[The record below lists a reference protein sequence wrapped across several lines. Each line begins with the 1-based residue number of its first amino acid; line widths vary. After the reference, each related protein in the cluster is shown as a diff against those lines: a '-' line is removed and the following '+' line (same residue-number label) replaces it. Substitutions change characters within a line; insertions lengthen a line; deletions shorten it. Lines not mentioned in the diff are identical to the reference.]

1 MEYQHGGDI
10 YSQDIQMDYSANI
23 NPLGMPETVKST
35 LRDCLDK
42 EICSLYPD
50 SRCRELRQALGR
62 HHGVEDEWVI
72 CGNGA
77 ADLIFGLAAALRPG
91 RGLVPAPTFSE
102 YEQALKAAGCRT
114 SYYYLREDAGF
125 APDISGMCSCIKE
138 AAERGEPYD
147 IVFLCNP
154 NNPTGIPAEKEDV
167 EQLAQTCGS
176 LGAFLVVDECFCD
189 FLEDSD
195 VYSVIPDLSGF
206 GNLFV
211 LKAFTKLYAMAGLRL
226 GYGLCSDRCLL
237 ERLQAVRQPWS
248 VSGLAQRAGVAALSQ
263 TDFVEHTRAVIKEE
277 RERLAA
283 ALRDLGF
290 KVYSSGANYLFF
302 RDPGEDGTT
311 EKGRLYQELLQ
322 RRILI
327 RSCANYPGLDSSCY
341 RICVKLKQDNE
352 QLIREM
358 ARVLERRKSCPNIQ
372 NQS

>member
-23 NPLGMPETVKST
+23 NPLGMPEAVRQA
-35 LRDCLDK
+35 LRDCL
-42 EICSLYPD
+42 EREVCSLYPD
-50 SRCRELRQALGR
+50 SRCKKLRQALGR
-62 HHGVEDEWVI
+62 HHGVGDEWVI

-263 TDFVEHTRAVIKEE
+263 TDFVGHTRAVIKEE

-290 KVYSSGANYLFF
+290 KVYSSRANYLFF

-358 ARVLERRKSCPNIQ
+358 ARVLERRKQCLNLL